1 MFLLSGHG
9 YIGKLLELPQGCQ
22 GFFHDSRGKVGFVS
36 RCRNREEPHL
46 TLRGE
51 SPGFCRVAA
60 GNLVF
65 LSSYNGELRDLLLL
79 PQESPVS
86 MRVVRGL
93 SGFLCSRCLGQGSL
107 LALRLDLRVPLQC
120 PHGSQGSSGV
130 STGESGLVSCGDMQV
145 RCPLDLK
152 SNVRLPVGLT

>member
-1 MFLLSGHG
+1 MSGT
-9 YIGKLLELPQGCQ
+9 
-22 GFFHDSRGKVGFVS
+22 FSRLKRKVGFLS
-36 RCRNREEPHL
+36 RCLKGKGPHH

-51 SPGFCRVAA
+51 SPRFSRVVAA
-60 GNLVF
+60 NLRI
-65 LSSYNGELRDLLLL
+65 LSSYDQDFSNPLLW
-79 PQESPVS
+79 PQESPLS

-107 LALRLDLRVPLQC
+107 LALRLDLRFPLQC

-145 RCPLDLK
+145 RFPLKLEKQYQASCRVDIGICGYP
-152 SNVRLPVGLT
+152 SRCHRAISRV

>member
-1 MFLLSGHG
+1 MGFLLS
-9 YIGKLLELPQGCQ
+9 
-22 GFFHDSRGKVGFVS
+22 
-36 RCRNREEPHL
+36 
-46 TLRGE
+46 
-51 SPGFCRVAA
+51 
-60 GNLVF
+60 
-65 LSSYNGELRDLLLL
+65 YNGDLRDPLVWS
-79 PQESPVS
+79 PESPVS

-152 SNVRLPVGLT
+152 SNVKLPVGLT